1 MASPDIKTIGGILG
15 HVAIESGLSYGT
27 LEDLLENPSSSGHI
41 YKINAIF
48 VANSSSSD
56 KTFSIGIDQ
65 GVGVKYIVKDL
76 DLPYGATQ
84 IISTKETY
92 FYLEEG
98 HKIQGQASSSN
109 SVDTVIC
116 YEVFSPT
123 TNTLNL
129 RNPIGIYGK
138 TKIYNNIPTNSN
150 LTNML
155 STVGNTYVHKVNSIF
170 VANCNTSSVRVDV
183 QLDIRDADDTD
194 LGSAYIAKN
203 LLIPAKSTQ
212 IVSTKETYFY
222 LTSGVSSSSYIR
234 AKSTNGSN
242 VNMVIG
248 YEEIE
253 GRT

>member
-15 HVAIESGLSYGT
+15 HVAVESGLNFNYLGT
-27 LEDLLENPSSSGHI
+27 LLENPSSSGHI

-48 VANSSSSD
+48 AANSSSSD
-56 KTFSIGIDQ
+56 KTFSITIDQ
-65 GVGVKYIVKDL
+65 GSGSEYLVWDL

-84 IISTKETY
+84 IVSTKETY

-98 HKIQGQASSSN
+98 HKILGFASSGN
-109 SVDTVIC
+109 SVDVTIC
-116 YEVFSPT
+116 YEVLSPT

-129 RNPIGIYGK
+129 RDPVGIYGK
-138 TKIYNNIPTNSN
+138 TKVYNDVPNSG
-150 LTNML
+150 LTNIL
-155 STVGNTYVHKVNSIF
+155 EQSNSSKVFKINSIF
-170 VANCNTSSVRVDV
+170 VANANVGSMRIDV

-194 LGSAYIAKN
+194 LGTAYLAKN
-203 LLIPAKSTQ
+203 LLVSGKSTQ

-222 LTSGVSSSSYIR
+222 LTAGASASSYIK
-234 AKSTNGSN
+234 AKSTDSTG
-242 VNMVIG
+242 VNIIIG